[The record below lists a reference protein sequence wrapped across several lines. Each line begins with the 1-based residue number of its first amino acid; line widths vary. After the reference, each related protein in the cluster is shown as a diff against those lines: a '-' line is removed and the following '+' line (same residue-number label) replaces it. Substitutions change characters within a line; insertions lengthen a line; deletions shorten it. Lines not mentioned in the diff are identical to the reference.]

1 MYKKCKVITKLTNSC
16 SELFFVKDLDKVVS
30 TTSSLFGNFAFD
42 KASYIHIYI
51 VSYDERIKSGD
62 FFFKDDDDK
71 FLRVNFS
78 FDFQLE
84 NCGKVIAT
92 NDKDLSLPRLSSDFL
107 KFYED
112 KSGKV
117 DEVLVNY
124 SELSEPEV
132 YEFNSREYLSLKPL
146 KENFNIDELPIQ
158 AIKDCLRF
166 CEEQSLYDK
175 LAKYGDF
182 YYKLY
187 GFLNQNDLK

>member
-16 SELFFVKDLDKVVS
+16 SELVFIEDLDKVVS
-30 TTSSLFGNFAFD
+30 TTSSLDFGNISLD
-42 KASYIHIYI
+42 KAFYIHIYI
-51 VSYDERIKSGD
+51 VAYDEVKFGD
-62 FFFKDDDDK
+62 IIYENDVIFK
-71 FLRVNFS
+71 VNFS
-78 FDFQLE
+78 DFKSKKY
-84 NCGKVIAT
+84 GKVIAT
-92 NDKDLSLPRLSSDFL
+92 NNKNLSLPRLSSDFL

-112 KSGKV
+112 KNGKV

-132 YEFNSREYLSLKPL
+132 YEFNSKEYLSLKPL

-182 YYKLY
+182 YYKFY